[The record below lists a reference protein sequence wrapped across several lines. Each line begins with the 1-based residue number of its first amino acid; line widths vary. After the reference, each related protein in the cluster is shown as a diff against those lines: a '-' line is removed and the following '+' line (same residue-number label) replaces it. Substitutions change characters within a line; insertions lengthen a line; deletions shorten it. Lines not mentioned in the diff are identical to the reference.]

1 MTLTF
6 STSPKETGQLF
17 RTLTVALWAL
27 LVLSAFPAYAQLDSI
42 PNTLEKAFL
51 LPSAVMPESRSIW
64 VHLPANYTTT
74 THTYPV
80 LYVLDAGTQFKYS
93 SAVADYLAGYD
104 RNRIP
109 DLIVV
114 GIPNVD
120 RGRDFTPLHPTLTNG
135 KIDSSTITETAG
147 AATFLRFL
155 QQELVPFIDQHY
167 RTQPYR
173 LLVGHSLGGLFA
185 FYAKM
190 KAPTLF
196 PATILISPAITGVN
210 EKLLTDFTPFLTQHP
225 HLNGKLFVALG
236 NENAEKVDLLTQ
248 QLRTAAPTSLQW
260 RYQHYADENH
270 FSVTAKS
277 IGDALKFIYT
287 NWFIDFY
294 ASTPLFYNDIQSRFA
309 RLSREFGYSMEP
321 TEEFINNCG
330 YTQLRSHHT
339 AQAIELFEQNV
350 KHFPASAN
358 AHDSLGEAYL
368 AQGKKSLA
376 IKSYQKSLTLDPHNE
391 NARTILKQLRG
402 SPN

>member
-1 MTLTF
+1 MTLPF
-6 STSPKETGQLF
+6 STSPKKLVRLF
-17 RTLTVALWAL
+17 RTLAVAFWVLP
-27 LVLSAFPAYAQLDSI
+27 LVAAFPAYAQLDSI
-42 PNTLEKAFL
+42 PTTLEKAFL
-51 LPSAVMPESRSIW
+51 LPSTVMPEPRSIW
-64 VHLPANYTTT
+64 VHLPADYTTT

-80 LYVLDAGTQFKYS
+80 LYVLDGGSQFKYA
-93 SAVADYLAGYD
+93 SAVVDYLASYD

-120 RGRDFTPLHPTLTNG
+120 RSRDFTPLHPTLANG
-135 KIDSSTITETAG
+135 TIDSSTITENAG

-185 FYAKM
+185 LYAKE

-210 EKLLTDFTPFLTQHP
+210 DKLRTDFTPFLKQHP
-225 HLNGKLFVALG
+225 PLNGKLFLALG
-236 NENAEKVDLLTQ
+236 NENAEQVVSLTQ
-248 QLRTAAPTSLQW
+248 QLRAAAPTSLQW

-277 IGDALKFIYT
+277 LVDALKFIYT
-287 NWFIDFY
+287 NWFVDFY
-294 ASTPLFYNDIQSRFA
+294 AAAPMSYADIQTRFA
-309 RLSREFGYSMEP
+309 SLSREFGYRIEP
-321 TEEFINNCG
+321 TEEFVNNCG
-330 YTQLRSHHT
+330 YAQLSSHHT
-339 AQAIELFEQNV
+339 AQAIDLFEQNV
-350 KHFPASAN
+350 KRFPASAN

-368 AQGKKSLA
+368 AQGKKGLA
-376 IKSYQKSLTLDPHNE
+376 IKSYQKSLALNPHN
-391 NARTILKQLRG
+391 
-402 SPN
+402 

>member
-1 MTLTF
+1 MTIDF
-6 STSPKETGQLF
+6 STSPKETGQRF

-27 LVLSAFPAYAQLDSI
+27 MLLSAFPAYAQLDSI

-51 LPSAVMPESRSIW
+51 LPSAVMPEPRSIW
-64 VHLPANYTTT
+64 VHLPADYATTN
-74 THTYPV
+74 HTYPV
-80 LYVLDAGTQFKYS
+80 LYVLDGGSQFKYV
-93 SAVADYLAGYD
+93 SAVVDYLAGYD

-135 KIDSSTITETAG
+135 KVDSSTITETAG

-173 LLVGHSLGGLFA
+173 LLAGHSLGGLFA
-185 FYAKM
+185 FYAKV

-210 EKLLTDFTPFLTQHP
+210 DKLLTDFAPFLKQHP
-225 HLNGKLFVALG
+225 LLKGKLFLALG
-236 NENAEKVDLLTQ
+236 NENAEKVCLLAQ
-248 QLRTAAPTSLQW
+248 QLRMSAPTSLQW

-277 IGDALKFIYT
+277 MVDALKFIYT
-287 NWFIDFY
+287 NWFVDFY
-294 ASTPLFYNDIQSRFA
+294 TSAPMSYADIQTRFA
-309 RLSREFGYSMEP
+309 SLSREFGYRMEP
-321 TEEFINNCG
+321 TEEFVNNCG

-339 AQAIELFEQNV
+339 AQAIDIFEQNV

-358 AHDSLGEAYL
+358 THDSLGEAYL
-368 AQGKKSLA
+368 AQGKKNLA
-376 IKSYQKSLTLDPHNE
+376 ISSYQKSLALDPHNE
-391 NARTILKQLRG
+391 NARTILKKLMG
-402 SPN
+402 SAN